1 MIPFEQWEVWEDYLM
16 SRHSAA
22 WAGVRRPATNRFSQ
36 QLYAGIL
43 ACGVFA
49 IAPTGAFAGGSLSV
63 GLESELRGFDTVHG
77 GALDPAG
84 EITMRAIQEPLL
96 RYNYEKG
103 EPEPLLAVS
112 WEISDDQT
120 VWTFRLREG
129 VKFHNGEDFTATD
142 VAHHFNRALDPQ
154 QKSSSRATLSVITKV
169 VEVDPQTVEFHLKHP
184 WPSLPLVLAN
194 TGMSGPIPSHKAVDS
209 GEQNR
214 NPVGTGPFRM
224 ARWSS
229 GDRIVAERFP
239 DYWAADEISLDA
251 VIFRFLPDTQTRFAS
266 LKSGEIDVIWTD
278 RGQTIHEAEKDSKLK
293 AYVVDGAGAETI
305 VLNARKAP
313 LDDKRVRAAVAHAW
327 NQAALVQVSWQ
338 NTRPVVS
345 HPLGQNVD
353 CGPDNYRQFDPAK
366 AKALMTEYGQEIS
379 LNFVHTATARGR
391 ELGELM
397 QQMLKQ
403 VGIQVV
409 LEPVDQ
415 STLMRRYYTHDYDIM
430 GWRFPDSADMA
441 PQLFSAVH
449 SSSDTNQSGVSTP
462 EMDDAA
468 EKMRL
473 AATREESLKYQ
484 CEVISHMNEE
494 VAVMYRGGGRY
505 HVFTNQRVENLPKP
519 WRGIIDVT
527 RVTLGD

>member
-1 MIPFEQWEVWEDYLM
+1 M
-16 SRHSAA
+16 
-22 WAGVRRPATNRFSQ
+22 
-36 QLYAGIL
+36 
-43 ACGVFA
+43 
-49 IAPTGAFAGGSLSV
+49 

-77 GALDPAG
+77 GSLDPAG

-120 VWTFRLREG
+120 VWTFKLRKD
-129 VKFHNGEDFTATD
+129 VKFHDGSDFTATD
-142 VAHHFNRALDPQ
+142 VAHHFNRALDPA
-154 QKSSSRATLSVITKV
+154 QKAAARATISVISRV
-169 VEVDPQTVEFHLKHP
+169 VEVDPHTVEFHLKHP

-229 GDRIVAERFP
+229 GDRIVAERFA
-239 DYWAADEISLDA
+239 DYWAADEISLDE
-251 VIFRFLPDTQTRFAS
+251 VVFRFLPDTQTRFAS

-278 RGQTIHEAEKDSKLK
+278 RGQTIHEAEKDPKLN

-327 NQAALVQVSWQ
+327 NQVALVQVSWQ

-345 HPLGQNVD
+345 HPLGQSVD

-366 AKALMTEYGQEIS
+366 AKALMAEYGQQIS
-379 LNFVHTATARGR
+379 LTFVHTATARGR

-403 VGIQVV
+403 VGIRVV

-415 STLMRRYYTHDYDIM
+415 STLMRRYYTHDYDIV

-449 SSSDTNQSGVSTP
+449 SSSETNQSGVSTA
-462 EMDDAA
+462 EMDDVA

-473 AATREESLKYQ
+473 AATREESVKYQ

-494 VAVMYRGGGRY
+494 VAVIYRGGGRY
-505 HVFTNQRVENLPKP
+505 HVFTNQRVQNLPKP

-527 RVTLGD
+527 RVSLGD